1 MTLDRGQGRGI
12 TTCDNEASGPGMTP
26 GKRFTHD
33 FTGTSAATA
42 VVAGI
47 CGLVKSAAPGITA
60 AAVKDT
66 LKRTTEE
73 LDMADDDTTFP
84 GKANAR
90 RAVEDA
96 QNADYDTSA
105 QPAPPAM
112 PTRPPDW
119 MMGFVAWGYG
129 PVPGGVAPA
138 GWVPGGAA
146 PAGWV
151 PGGAAPAGWVPGG
164 AAPAGWVPGGRPP
177 GWVPG
182 GAAPAGWVPGGAAPA
197 GWVPGGWVPGGWV
210 PGGWVPG
217 SPRPGDEGGKEPDE
231 G

>member
-1 MTLDRGQGRGI
+1 MT
-12 TTCDNEASGPGMTP
+12 SP
-26 GKRFTHD
+26 
-33 FTGTSAATA
+33 GTSAATA

-151 PGGAAPAGWVPGG
+151 PGGAAPGLGPGRRRPRAGSRAEPPLRAGSPGG
-164 AAPAGWVPGGRPP
+164 AAPAGS
-177 GWVPG
+177 
-182 GAAPAGWVPGGAAPA
+182 VPGGAAPA
-197 GWVPGGWVPGGWV
+197 GWVPGGWVPGGR
-210 PGGWVPG
+210 VPG
-217 SPRPGDEGGKEPDE
+217 SPRPGDDGGKEPDE